1 MESSFYTKHQ
11 RYFSK
16 EKIFDPFEINEN
28 ENIIEYQCELDPDK
42 HYFNQHAHHLS
53 RSSNYYSEENLNKR
67 IRQKKWTRKTFL
79 CYTYISGVS
88 PQTCRVQWLIWV
100 MLIFVFQWLFFFLKH
115 DWRHSHL
122 PLTASM
128 DSDMSEWPGPREG
141 EVVCLCL
148 SQKHF
153 HTLNSMNLMLSM
165 NILSVN
171 LLNFNLMVKHT

>member
-67 IRQKKWTRKTFL
+67 IRQKNELRKLFCVTHI
-79 CYTYISGVS
+79 YQES
-88 PQTCRVQWLIWV
+88 PRKRAE
-100 MLIFVFQWLFFFLKH
+100 F
-115 DWRHSHL
+115 
-122 PLTASM
+122 
-128 DSDMSEWPGPREG
+128 SDLYE
-141 EVVCLCL
+141 
-148 SQKHF
+148 
-153 HTLNSMNLMLSM
+153 
-165 NILSVN
+165 
-171 LLNFNLMVKHT
+171 